1 MSRDMTPKDLHMFQR
16 ALNIK
21 DNLVDTLYEIN
32 PDGSHTDVWSDEEKA
47 IHHKYPTVSMFGA
60 ALIDICNRNG
70 LFSTEEGQQLF
81 SQIEDYFNGKE
92 IKDKD
97 LLDKTIDWYNCDL
110 CPGYYMDGNTN
121 AFYHYLK
128 SKLNEKI

>member
-60 ALIDICNRNG
+60 ALIDTCNRNG

-92 IKDKD
+92 IKDKE
-97 LLDKTIDWYNCDL
+97 LLNNTIDWYNGEF
-110 CPGYYMDGNTN
+110 CPGYYMDGNN
-121 AFYHYLK
+121 DAFYHYLK
-128 SKLNEKI
+128 SKLDEKI